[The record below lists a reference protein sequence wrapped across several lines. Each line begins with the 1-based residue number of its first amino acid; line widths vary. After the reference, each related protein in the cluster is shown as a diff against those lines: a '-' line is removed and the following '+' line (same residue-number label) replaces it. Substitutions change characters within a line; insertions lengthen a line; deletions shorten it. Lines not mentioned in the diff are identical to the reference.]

1 MNILQELW
9 EISEEIEEYSD
20 VLYKDTYIRKSGKS
34 GGLRLLAMRIHDV
47 RKQISKAEE
56 EADNGK

>member
-9 EISEEIEEYSD
+9 EISVEIEEYSD

-34 GGLRLLAMRIHDV
+34 KGLSHLAMRIHAI

-56 EADNGK
+56 ED